1 MKIFVTSL
9 VFFILIAIF
18 SVKAQ
23 FKSQS
28 IDEDT
33 ISLGGI
39 AARVKRAANYN
50 ERKYNKYVNQLFQ
63 ALSNAFEQIMGRP
76 RHQASLGT
84 ANDLPTEI
92 KAGGTKFK
100 PKITNPLL
108 TKAKEAI
115 FKTRTLLSSTKKNK
129 KRGRTFN
136 EGVSYTKKVK
146 KQPSGYRYKEGLRKK
161 DAPGLVLFIFCYKG
175 ICY

>member
-1 MKIFVTSL
+1 MFPFLNRNKENFN
-9 VFFILIAIF
+9 F
-18 SVKAQ
+18 
-23 FKSQS
+23 
-28 IDEDT
+28 
-33 ISLGGI
+33 
-39 AARVKRAANYN
+39 RVKRAANLN
-50 ERKYNKYVNQLFQ
+50 IIKQFFR
-63 ALSNAFEQIMGRP
+63 ALGNAFEKIHGRP
-76 RHQASLGT
+76 RNHASLGT

-161 DAPGLVLFIFCYKG
+161 DAPGLVLFIFLLLRGSTIKG
-175 ICY
+175 QEISE